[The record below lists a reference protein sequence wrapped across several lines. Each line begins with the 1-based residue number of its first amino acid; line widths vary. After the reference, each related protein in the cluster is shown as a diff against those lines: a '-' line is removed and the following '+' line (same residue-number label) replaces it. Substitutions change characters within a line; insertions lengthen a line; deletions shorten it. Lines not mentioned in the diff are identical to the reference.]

1 MKKIKNALVVITG
14 GASGIGRLVALDF
27 ARQGSRVIIWDISGA
42 ALKKMELD
50 AAAEGI
56 FIKGMVCDVSDREA
70 VYRRAEQF
78 AAEYGTPDILINNA
92 GVVFGKPLL
101 ESSDEQIIRSI
112 NINTLSL
119 FWTTRAFL
127 PGMIKRDSGHI
138 VTVSSAAGLTG
149 VAGLADY
156 SASKFG
162 AFGFHESMRMEL
174 SAIKSRVKTTVVCPY
189 FIDTGMFLGVKTR
202 FPFLLPILKSE
213 DAAKAMVRGI
223 QKNAPRVILPRF
235 VKMIFFLRML
245 PVAVSDALINFM
257 GINHAMDHFTGRT
270 RPAAIPGEM
279 AFLRKAE

>member
-1 MKKIKNALVVITG
+1 MKRVKNALMVVTG
-14 GASGIGRLVALDF
+14 GASGMGRLVSLDF
-27 ARQGSRVIIWDISGA
+27 ARRGSRVILWDISGA

-50 AAAEGI
+50 AEAEGI

-70 VYRRAEQF
+70 VYRRAEQVT
-78 AAEYGTPDILINNA
+78 AEYGTPDILINNA
-92 GVVFGKPLL
+92 GVVSGQPLL
-101 ESSDEQIIRSI
+101 ESSDEKIIRSI
-112 NINTLSL
+112 NVNTLAL

-162 AFGFHESMRMEL
+162 AFGFHESVRMEL
-174 SAIKSRVKTTVVCPY
+174 RTMKSRIKTTIVCPY

-202 FPFLLPILKSE
+202 FPLLLPVIKSE
-213 DAAKAMVRGI
+213 DAANAIVRGI
-223 QKNAPRVILPRF
+223 QRNASRVILPRF

-245 PVAVSDALINFM
+245 PVAVFDAAMDLM
-257 GINHAMDHFTGRT
+257 GINHAMDHFTGRP
-270 RPAAIPGEM
+270 RPGAIHGET